1 MDPARVEE
9 KNSERRVFV
18 GGLPTH
24 LPLDQIER
32 EILRHLPPPDYVEFP
47 KDSKRR
53 WLSRGYAFLKYSD
66 QGLMQSLDGSIVD
79 LFGRNVQLCVS
90 GGEGDQGITETL
102 QKRVRLLGLL
112 PEISDEDLTQEF
124 RKYCQC
130 VAAYHLRDHH
140 GNPKGSGYMMLGTKE
155 EALRVTSLKKFIIQK
170 AIVWIEQPT
179 QKKTRTPLE
188 SFTGVQKFSES
199 EWAEPVQNS
208 APRDGPILKLE
219 ASNEDHFANCS
230 DGEDKEAIVNLS
242 NLKFK
247 KKGNVLPGE
256 GTSQPKEENRVV
268 GLFQASQQIKM
279 GVNWSLILRPEVTYR
294 ESDIRFNLGPKH
306 SLN

>member
-130 VAAYHLRDHH
+130 VAAYHLRDHY

-170 AIVWIEQPT
+170 TIVWIEQPM

-188 SFTGVQKFSES
+188 SFTEVQKFSQS
-199 EWAEPVQNS
+199 EWSQPGNISPSGV
-208 APRDGPILKLE
+208 GPSMKLS
-219 ASNEDHFANCS
+219 ASNEDKFEIPS
-230 DGEDKEAIVNLS
+230 DGEDKANITNLS
-242 NLKFK
+242 ALKFK
-247 KKGNVLPGE
+247 KKANFLPQ
-256 GTSQPKEENRVV
+256 GTPQPKSENQVL
-268 GLFQASQQIKM
+268 GFFQASKPIKM
-279 GVNWSLILRPEVTYR
+279 GVNWSLILRSEVTYR
-294 ESDIRFNLGPKH
+294 ESDLRFNLAPNTH
-306 SLN
+306 